1 MFPFDK
7 WELIGL
13 MVPAVLMSLTVHE
26 YSHGRMAF
34 LLGDNTAKLQ
44 GRLSFNPLKHLHPVG
59 TLLIFF
65 FGLGFAKPVPVDPR
79 NFENPRRDMMYVAIA
94 GPLSNLALAVIFSF
108 FIRVIDFSDNL
119 SLFILISFGLYINV
133 MLAIFNLLPVF
144 PLDGSSV
151 IKGLVPAS
159 VAARLGD
166 MDRIGVFFLLG
177 AILLD
182 RFAHTN
188 IFGFILEEPIK
199 IFLQIL
205 TVEKEVFDTL
215 NLLLSLTFSIIF
227 NN

>member
-1 MFPFDK
+1 MFPFDR

-13 MVPAVLMSLTVHE
+13 MVPAVLLSLTVHE
-26 YSHGRMAF
+26 YSHGRVAF

-65 FGLGFAKPVPVDPR
+65 LGLGFAKPVPVDPR
-79 NFENPRRDMMYVAIA
+79 NFDNPRRDMMYVAIA
-94 GPLSNLALAVIFSF
+94 GPLSNVALAVIFSF

-151 IKGLVPAS
+151 IKGLVPATM
-159 VAARLGD
+159 ATFLGD

-188 IFGFILEEPIK
+188 IFEFILQKPIN
-199 IFLQIL
+199 IFLEIL
-205 TVEKEVFDTL
+205 TAEKEVFDTL
-215 NLLLSLTFSIIF
+215 NMLLSLTFSIIF
-227 NN
+227 NS

>member
-13 MVPAVLMSLTVHE
+13 MIPAVLLSLTVHE

-65 FGLGFAKPVPVDPR
+65 IGLGFAKPVPVDPR
-79 NFENPRRDMMYVAIA
+79 NFDNPRRDMMYVAIA
-94 GPLSNLALAVIFSF
+94 GPLSNVVLAVICSF
-108 FIRVIDFSDNL
+108 FIRVIDLSDHL
-119 SLFILISFGLYINV
+119 SLFVLMSFGLYINV

-144 PLDGSSV
+144 PLDGASV
-151 IKGLVPAS
+151 IKGLVPAT
-159 VAARLGD
+159 VAARLSD

-188 IFGFILEEPIK
+188 IFGFILQKPIN

-205 TVEKEVFDTL
+205 TAEKEVFDTL
-215 NLLLSLTFSIIF
+215 NMLLGVTFSIIF
-227 NN
+227 NS